1 VARPS
6 GGKTPE
12 GVRRTN
18 AARSAAIRR
27 IIEMF
32 PNEWKE
38 LYAEEASSRGVVP
51 RNGDPK
57 HRIIQLEAQLALLR
71 STQTKDQ
78 EEYDVTTLNTQ
89 QGLSQGP

>member
-57 HRIIQLEAQLALLR
+57 HRIAQLEAQLLMLR
-71 STQTKDQ
+71 AAQPTEQEAYDGQTND
-78 EEYDVTTLNTQ
+78 TQ
-89 QGLSQGP
+89 QGPDEGT